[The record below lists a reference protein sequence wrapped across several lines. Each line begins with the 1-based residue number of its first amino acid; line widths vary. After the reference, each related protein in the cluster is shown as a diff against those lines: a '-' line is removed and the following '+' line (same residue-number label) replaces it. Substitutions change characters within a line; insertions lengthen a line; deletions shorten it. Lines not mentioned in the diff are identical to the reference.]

1 MRSAHRRQPALPLAR
16 VPHKHAR
23 TLAAIAQILDGL
35 PALEAQV
42 LADLTPPGVRRD
54 VGRQG
59 LSAQQVRALPQA
71 SGGQGPRT

>member
-1 MRSAHRRQPALPLAR
+1 MRSAHRLQPALPLAQ

-42 LADLTPPGVRRD
+42 LSDLVPPRVRRD
-54 VGRQG
+54 TGRYI
-59 LSAQQVRALPQA
+59 
-71 SGGQGPRT
+71 GPG